1 MSEIYRF
8 TIKNNGHLYDTWVTK
23 SKNGKIRTQ
32 RKSTIL
38 EKLVVDLA
46 ARAIVAAIKTGNK
59 PVYRLCKNPAEAL
72 RKRQEAER
80 RLSRELDIPH
90 NNTFGGTKMDSLDR
104 KVIDL
109 FPGKVVRKDL
119 TTLMKKGANV
129 PTYVLEYLLGMY
141 CATDDEDAIEMGLTK
156 IKRILSENYVR
167 PDQSEYVKSKIK
179 ENGQYTVIDKITV
192 VLDDREDKYVA
203 RFTNLRMDP
212 FEVPSDLVVHN
223 EKLLIGGIWCIVKI
237 EYVGLNKD
245 DDDEQDYEEDIFGN
259 QKKKKKIK
267 KKKSRYDS
275 PFEIASLKPIQMPN
289 LDLDEIKDARGNFTK
304 DEWIALMLRS
314 AGYEPNELSQKEK
327 LHYLLRFVPF
337 IQKNYNLVELGP
349 RGTGKSHAY
358 SELSPYSILMS
369 SGTTTVSNMFYNMA
383 SRRVGLVGNWDCIA
397 FDEVA
402 GITQASG
409 DMVQIMKNY
418 MANGS
423 FARGTDSV
431 SSDASI
437 AFEGNTFRSVADM
450 MRTTNLFEPFPE
462 AFNNDSAF
470 FDRIHAYLPG
480 WETPKLRSSL
490 FTHRYGLISDC
501 FAEFC
506 HAMRRYDFTN
516 SYSEYFALNRDFNT
530 RDTIAVGRTFSGLAK
545 LIYPDEQM
553 TKEETR
559 ELLEYAIEC
568 RRRVKEQ
575 LRKMTPSE
583 FSDVNLGYIDLDTNE
598 EQIVYLPEVASGTLV
613 FEGLEAPGYVYGVGR
628 SVNDTIG
635 IYRLENKLIS
645 GTGVFSFKNVEGLA
659 RAPKSVKDS
668 ITAAFNYFGEN
679 CRKLISGAYED
690 FDYSLYFNDL
700 QSRGVCDEISVAEV
714 VGLFSGLANRAVLPS
729 LVICGRVVMSG
740 SMMPLTTELEEIF
753 VAASNAGAKR
763 IMLPADSQDKYD
775 KLRADLRA
783 EMDVIFYSTPLDAAR
798 KALGV
803 D

>member
-1 MSEIYRF
+1 M
-8 TIKNNGHLYDTWVTK
+8 T
-23 SKNGKIRTQ
+23 
-32 RKSTIL
+32 
-38 EKLVVDLA
+38 
-46 ARAIVAAIKTGNK
+46 
-59 PVYRLCKNPAEAL
+59 
-72 RKRQEAER
+72 
-80 RLSRELDIPH
+80 ELDMKFLE
-90 NNTFGGTKMDSLDR
+90 N
-104 KVIDL
+104 

-119 TTLMKKGANV
+119 TSLMKKGANV

-141 CATDDEDAIEMGLTK
+141 CATDDEEAIEIGLSK

-179 ENGQYTVIDKITV
+179 ENGQYTIIDKITV
-192 VLDDREDKYVA
+192 VFDDREDKYVA

-212 FEVPSDLVVHN
+212 FEVSSDLVIHN
-223 EKLLIGGIWCIVKI
+223 EKLLVGGIWCILKI
-237 EYVGLNKD
+237 EYVGLEREREEN
-245 DDDEQDYEEDIFGN
+245 EQETFEEDIFGN
-259 QKKKKKIK
+259 HKKKKKIK
-267 KKKSRYDS
+267 KKKSKYDS

-289 LDLDEIKDARGNFTK
+289 LDLDEIKQARSNFTK
-304 DEWIALMLRS
+304 EEWMTLLLRS
-314 AGYEPNELSQKEK
+314 AGYEPEELTEKEK

-383 SRRVGLVGNWDCIA
+383 SHRVGLVGNWDCIA

-402 GITQASG
+402 GITQASA

-423 FARGTDSV
+423 FARGADSI

-490 FTHRYGLISDC
+490 FTKRYGLISDC
-501 FAEFC
+501 FSEFC
-506 HAMRRYDFTN
+506 HAMRKYDFTN
-516 SYSEYFALNRDFNT
+516 SFSQYFELNNQFNT
-530 RDTIAVGRTFSGLAK
+530 RDTIAVGRTFSGMAK
-545 LIYPDEQM
+545 LIYPDENM

-559 ELLEYAIEC
+559 EILEYAIEC

-575 LRKMTPSE
+575 LRKMTPGE
-583 FSDVNLGYIDLDTNE
+583 FSDVNLGYIDNDTGE
-598 EQIVYLPEVASGTLV
+598 EFVVSLPETANGTLI
-613 FEGLEAPGYVYGVGR
+613 FGGIEAPGYVYGVGR
-628 SVNDTIG
+628 SVGDVLG
-635 IYRLENKLIS
+635 IYRLENKLID

-668 ITAAFNYFGEN
+668 ITASFNYFGEN
-679 CRKLISGAYED
+679 YKKIISGAYEN

-700 QSRGVCDEISVAEV
+700 QSRGVSDEISVAEV
-714 VGLFSGLANRAVLPS
+714 VGLFSGLANRPVLPS

-740 SMMPLTTELEEIF
+740 SMMPITSELDEIF
-753 VAASNAGAKR
+753 VAAINAGAKR
-763 IMLPADSQDKYD
+763 IMLPVESSDKYD
-775 KLRADLRA
+775 KLKPELKNAISA
-783 EMDVIFYSTPLDAAR
+783 IFYSTPLDAAK

>member
-1 MSEIYRF
+1 M
-8 TIKNNGHLYDTWVTK
+8 T
-23 SKNGKIRTQ
+23 
-32 RKSTIL
+32 
-38 EKLVVDLA
+38 
-46 ARAIVAAIKTGNK
+46 
-59 PVYRLCKNPAEAL
+59 
-72 RKRQEAER
+72 
-80 RLSRELDIPH
+80 ELDMKFLE
-90 NNTFGGTKMDSLDR
+90 N
-104 KVIDL
+104 

-119 TTLMKKGANV
+119 TSLMKKGANV

-141 CATDDEDAIEMGLTK
+141 CATDDEEAIEIGLSK

-179 ENGQYTVIDKITV
+179 ENGQYTIIDKITV
-192 VLDDREDKYVA
+192 VFDDREDKYVA

-212 FEVPSDLVVHN
+212 FEVSSDLVIHN
-223 EKLLIGGIWCIVKI
+223 EKLLVGGIWCILKI
-237 EYVGLNKD
+237 EYVGLEREREEN
-245 DDDEQDYEEDIFGN
+245 EQETFEEDIFGN

-267 KKKSRYDS
+267 KKKSKYDS

-289 LDLDEIKDARGNFTK
+289 LDLDEIKQARSNFSK
-304 DEWIALMLRS
+304 EEWMTLLLRS
-314 AGYEPNELSQKEK
+314 AGYEPEELTEKEK

-383 SRRVGLVGNWDCIA
+383 SHRVGLVGNWDCIA

-402 GITQASG
+402 GITQASA

-423 FARGTDSV
+423 FARGADSI

-462 AFNNDSAF
+462 EFNNDSAF

-490 FTHRYGLISDC
+490 FTKRYGLISDC
-501 FAEFC
+501 FSEFC
-506 HAMRRYDFTN
+506 HAMRKYDFTN
-516 SYSEYFALNRDFNT
+516 SFSQYFELNNQFNT
-530 RDTIAVGRTFSGLAK
+530 RDTIAVGRTFSGMAK
-545 LIYPDEQM
+545 LIYPDENM

-559 ELLEYAIEC
+559 EILEYAIEC

-575 LRKMTPSE
+575 LRKMTPGE
-583 FSDVNLGYIDLDTNE
+583 FSDVNLGYIDNDTGE
-598 EQIVYLPEVASGTLV
+598 EFVVSLPETANGTLI
-613 FEGLEAPGYVYGVGR
+613 FGGIEAPGYVYGVGR
-628 SVNDTIG
+628 SVTDVLG
-635 IYRLENKLIS
+635 IYRLENKLID
-645 GTGVFSFKNVEGLA
+645 GTGVLSFKNVEGLA

-679 CRKLISGAYED
+679 YKKIITGAYEN

-700 QSRGVCDEISVAEV
+700 QSRGVSDEISVAEV
-714 VGLFSGLANRAVLPS
+714 VGLFSGLANRPVLPS

-740 SMMPLTTELEEIF
+740 SMMPITSELDEIF
-753 VAASNAGAKR
+753 VAAINAGAKR
-763 IMLPADSQDKYD
+763 IMLPVESSDKYD
-775 KLRADLRA
+775 KLKPELKNAISATTYITNHNNARTLIRK
-783 EMDVIFYSTPLDAAR
+783 LDR
-798 KALGV
+798 DELLQTLVRSYLGK
-803 D
+803 

>member
-1 MSEIYRF
+1 M
-8 TIKNNGHLYDTWVTK
+8 T
-23 SKNGKIRTQ
+23 
-32 RKSTIL
+32 
-38 EKLVVDLA
+38 
-46 ARAIVAAIKTGNK
+46 
-59 PVYRLCKNPAEAL
+59 
-72 RKRQEAER
+72 
-80 RLSRELDIPH
+80 ELDMKFLE
-90 NNTFGGTKMDSLDR
+90 N
-104 KVIDL
+104 

-119 TTLMKKGANV
+119 TSLMKKGANV

-141 CATDDEDAIEMGLTK
+141 CATDDEEAIEIGLSK

-179 ENGQYTVIDKITV
+179 ENGQYTIIDKITV
-192 VLDDREDKYVA
+192 VFDDREDKYVA

-212 FEVPSDLVVHN
+212 FEVSSDLVIHN
-223 EKLLIGGIWCIVKI
+223 EKLLVGGIWCILKI
-237 EYVGLNKD
+237 EYVGLEREREEN
-245 DDDEQDYEEDIFGN
+245 EQETFEEDIFGN

-267 KKKSRYDS
+267 KKKSKYDS

-289 LDLDEIKDARGNFTK
+289 LDLDEIKQARSNFSK
-304 DEWIALMLRS
+304 EEWMTLLLRS
-314 AGYEPNELSQKEK
+314 AGYEPEELTEKEK

-383 SRRVGLVGNWDCIA
+383 SHRVGLVGNWDCIA

-402 GITQASG
+402 GITQASA

-423 FARGTDSV
+423 FARGADSI

-462 AFNNDSAF
+462 EFNNDSAF

-490 FTHRYGLISDC
+490 FTKRYGLISDC
-501 FAEFC
+501 FSEFC
-506 HAMRRYDFTN
+506 HAMRKYDFTN
-516 SYSEYFALNRDFNT
+516 SFSQYFELNNQFNT
-530 RDTIAVGRTFSGLAK
+530 RDTIAVGRTFSGMAK
-545 LIYPDEQM
+545 LIYPDENM

-559 ELLEYAIEC
+559 EILEYAIEC

-575 LRKMTPSE
+575 LRKMTPGE
-583 FSDVNLGYIDLDTNE
+583 FSDVNLGYIDNDTGE
-598 EQIVYLPEVASGTLV
+598 EFVVSLPETANGTLIFGGIEV
-613 FEGLEAPGYVYGVGR
+613 PGYVYGVGR
-628 SVNDTIG
+628 SVTDALG
-635 IYRLENKLIS
+635 IYRLENKLID

-679 CRKLISGAYED
+679 YKKIITGAYEN

-700 QSRGVCDEISVAEV
+700 QSRGVSDEISVAEV
-714 VGLFSGLANRAVLPS
+714 VGLFSGLANRPVLPS

-740 SMMPLTTELEEIF
+740 SMMPITSELDEIF
-753 VAASNAGAKR
+753 VAAINAGAKR
-763 IMLPADSQDKYD
+763 IMLPVESSDKYD
-775 KLRADLRA
+775 KLKPELKNAISA
-783 EMDVIFYSTPLDAAR
+783 IFYSTPLDAAK

>member
-1 MSEIYRF
+1 MTSI
-8 TIKNNGHLYDTWVTK
+8 
-23 SKNGKIRTQ
+23 S
-32 RKSTIL
+32 
-38 EKLVVDLA
+38 
-46 ARAIVAAIKTGNK
+46 KTGGFETMTDFDLK
-59 PVYRLCKNPAEAL
+59 V
-72 RKRQEAER
+72 
-80 RLSRELDIPH
+80 LD
-90 NNTFGGTKMDSLDR
+90 S
-104 KVIDL
+104 

-119 TTLMKKGANV
+119 TTIMKKGANV

-141 CATDDEDAIEMGLTK
+141 CATDDEEAIEIGLDK
-156 IKRILSENYVR
+156 IKKILSENYVR

-192 VLDDREDKYVA
+192 IFDDREDKYIA
-203 RFTNLRMDP
+203 KFTNLKMDP

-223 EKLLIGGIWCIVKI
+223 EKLLVGGIWCIVKI
-237 EYVGLNKD
+237 EYVGLEQENEN
-245 DDDEQDYEEDIFGN
+245 DEQEAFEEDIFGN
-259 QKKKKKIK
+259 KKRKKKIK
-267 KKKSRYDS
+267 KKKSKYDS

-289 LDLDEIKDARGNFTK
+289 LDLDEIKDARANFTK
-304 DEWIALMLRS
+304 DEWMTLLLRS
-314 AGYEPNELSQKEK
+314 AGYEPDELSEKEK

-337 IQKNYNLVELGP
+337 VQKNYNLVELGP
-349 RGTGKSHAY
+349 RGTGKSHVY

-369 SGTTTVSNMFYNMA
+369 SGTTTVSNMFYNMS

-423 FARGTDSV
+423 FARGTDAI

-480 WETPKLRSSL
+480 WETPKLRSNL
-490 FTHRYGLISDC
+490 FTKSYGLISDC
-501 FAEFC
+501 LSEFC
-506 HAMRRYDFTN
+506 HAMRKYDFTN
-516 SYSEYFALNRDFNT
+516 SFSEYFALNDQFNT

-545 LIYPDEQM
+545 LIYPNEIMD
-553 TKEETR
+553 KEECR
-559 ELLEYAIEC
+559 EILEYSIEC

-583 FSDVNLGYIDLDTNE
+583 FSDVNLGYIDMDSAE
-598 EQIVYLPEVASGTLV
+598 EIIVELPEVSNGTLIY
-613 FEGLEAPGYVYGVGR
+613 EGLETPGYVYGVGK
-628 SVNDTIG
+628 SVTNVLG
-635 IYRLENKLIS
+635 VYRLENKLIN
-645 GTGVFSFKNVEGLA
+645 GTGILSFKNVEGLA

-668 ITAAFNYFGEN
+668 ITAAFNYFEEN
-679 CRKLISGAYED
+679 SRKIISGAYED

-700 QSRGVCDEISVAEV
+700 QNRGVSDEISVAEV

-729 LVICGRVVMSG
+729 LVICGKVVMSG
-740 SMMPLTTELEEIF
+740 SMMPITTELDEIF
-753 VAASNAGAKR
+753 VAAANAGAKK
-763 IMLPADSQDKYD
+763 IMLPAESKDKYN
-775 KLRADLRA
+775 KLRSDLKD
-783 EMDVIFYSTPLDAAR
+783 EISVIFYSTPLDAAK

>member
-1 MSEIYRF
+1 MTEF
-8 TIKNNGHLYDTWVTK
+8 
-23 SKNGKIRTQ
+23 
-32 RKSTIL
+32 
-38 EKLVVDLA
+38 DLK
-46 ARAIVAAIKTGNK
+46 V
-59 PVYRLCKNPAEAL
+59 
-72 RKRQEAER
+72 
-80 RLSRELDIPH
+80 LD
-90 NNTFGGTKMDSLDR
+90 N
-104 KVIDL
+104 

-119 TTLMKKGANV
+119 TTMMKKGANV

-141 CATDDEDAIEMGLTK
+141 CATDDEDAIEMGLAK

-192 VLDDREDKYVA
+192 IFDDREDKYVA

-212 FEVPSDLVVHN
+212 FEVSSDLVVHN

-237 EYVGLNKD
+237 EYVGLNKED
-245 DDDEQDYEEDIFGN
+245 DDDGCEEDIFGN

-267 KKKSRYDS
+267 RKKSRYDS

-289 LDLDEIKDARGNFTK
+289 LDLDEIKDARENFTK

-314 AGYEPNELSQKEK
+314 AGYEPDELSQKEK

-462 AFNNDSAF
+462 TFNNDSAF

-480 WETPKLRSSL
+480 WETPKLRSNL
-490 FTHRYGLISDC
+490 FTSRYGLISDC

-516 SYSEYFALNRDFNT
+516 TYSEYFALNRDFNT

-545 LIYPDEQM
+545 LIYPDERM
-553 TKEETR
+553 TKEEAR
-559 ELLEYAIEC
+559 EILEYAIEC

-583 FSDVNLGYIDLDTNE
+583 FSDVNLGYVDLDTNE
-598 EQIVYLPEVASGTLV
+598 ERIVYLPEVASGTLI
-613 FEGLEAPGYVYGVGR
+613 FEGLETPGYVYGVGR

-635 IYRLENKLIS
+635 IYRLENKLIN

-679 CRKLISGAYED
+679 CRKIISGAYDD

-740 SMMPLTTELEEIF
+740 SMMPITTELEEIF

-763 IMLPADSQDKYD
+763 IMIPAESKEKYD
-775 KLRADLRA
+775 KLRADLKA
-783 EMDVIFYSTPLDAAR
+783 EMAVIFYSTPLDAAR
-798 KALGV
+798 KALGI

>member
-1 MSEIYRF
+1 MTDF
-8 TIKNNGHLYDTWVTK
+8 DIKV
-23 SKNGKIRTQ
+23 
-32 RKSTIL
+32 
-38 EKLVVDLA
+38 
-46 ARAIVAAIKTGNK
+46 
-59 PVYRLCKNPAEAL
+59 
-72 RKRQEAER
+72 
-80 RLSRELDIPH
+80 LD
-90 NNTFGGTKMDSLDR
+90 N
-104 KVIDL
+104 

-141 CATDDEDAIEMGLTK
+141 CATDDEEAIEIGLSK

-167 PDQSEYVKSKIK
+167 PDQSEYVKSRIK
-179 ENGQYTVIDKITV
+179 ENGQYTIIDKITV
-192 VLDDREDKYVA
+192 VFDDREDKYVA

-212 FEVPSDLVVHN
+212 FEVSSDLVIHN

-237 EYVGLNKD
+237 EYVGLDKD
-245 DDDEQDYEEDIFGN
+245 DGDNQEAFEEDIFGN
-259 QKKKKKIK
+259 KKKKKKIK
-267 KKKSRYDS
+267 KKKSKYDS
-275 PFEIASLKPIQMPN
+275 PFEISTLKPIQMPN
-289 LDLDEIKDARGNFTK
+289 LDLDEMKEVRANFSK
-304 DEWIALMLRS
+304 DEWIKLLLRS
-314 AGYEPNELSQKEK
+314 AGYEPDELTEKEK

-369 SGTTTVSNMFYNMA
+369 SGTTTVSNMFYNMS

-423 FARGTDSV
+423 FARGADSI

-490 FTHRYGLISDC
+490 FTKSYGLISDC
-501 FAEFC
+501 FSEFC
-506 HAMRRYDFTN
+506 HAMRKYDFTN
-516 SYSEYFALNRDFNT
+516 SFSEYFSLNNNFNT

-559 ELLEYAIEC
+559 EILAYAIEC

-575 LRKMTPSE
+575 LRKMTPGE
-583 FSDVNLGYIDLDTNE
+583 FSDVDLGYIDNDTDE
-598 EQIVYLPEVASGTLV
+598 EYIVELPEISSGTLIRQG
-613 FEGLEAPGYVYGVGR
+613 FEKPGYVYGVGR
-628 SVNDTIG
+628 SVSDILG
-635 IYRLENKLIS
+635 IYRLENKLVNGS
-645 GTGVFSFKNVEGLA
+645 GSFKFKNIEGLA
-659 RAPKSVKDS
+659 KSPKSVRDS
-668 ITAAFNYFGEN
+668 LNAAFNYFREQAG
-679 CRKLISGAYED
+679 RIVTGSYED

-700 QSRGVCDEISVAEV
+700 QSRGVSDEISVAEV
-714 VGLFSGLANRAVLPS
+714 VGLFSGLANRAVLPA
-729 LVICGRVVMSG
+729 LIICGRVVMSG
-740 SMMPLTTELEEIF
+740 SMMPITTDLDEIF
-753 VAASNAGAKR
+753 VASANAGAKT
-763 IMLPADSQDKYD
+763 IMLPAESKNEYD
-775 KLRADLRA
+775 KLRTDLKDEIA
-783 EMDVIFYSTPLDAAR
+783 VIFYSTPLEAAK

-803 D
+803 E

>member
-1 MSEIYRF
+1 M
-8 TIKNNGHLYDTWVTK
+8 T
-23 SKNGKIRTQ
+23 
-32 RKSTIL
+32 
-38 EKLVVDLA
+38 
-46 ARAIVAAIKTGNK
+46 
-59 PVYRLCKNPAEAL
+59 
-72 RKRQEAER
+72 
-80 RLSRELDIPH
+80 ELDMKFLE
-90 NNTFGGTKMDSLDR
+90 N
-104 KVIDL
+104 

-119 TTLMKKGANV
+119 TSLMKKGANV

-141 CATDDEDAIEMGLTK
+141 CATDDEEAIEIGLSK

-179 ENGQYTVIDKITV
+179 ENGQYTIIDKITV
-192 VLDDREDKYVA
+192 VFDDREDKYVA

-212 FEVPSDLVVHN
+212 FEVSSDLVIHN
-223 EKLLIGGIWCIVKI
+223 EKLLVGGIWCILKI
-237 EYVGLNKD
+237 EYAGLEREREEN
-245 DDDEQDYEEDIFGN
+245 EQETFEEDIFGN

-267 KKKSRYDS
+267 KKKSKYDS

-289 LDLDEIKDARGNFTK
+289 LDLDEIKQARSNFSK
-304 DEWIALMLRS
+304 EEWMTLLLRS
-314 AGYEPNELSQKEK
+314 AGYEPEELTEKEK

-383 SRRVGLVGNWDCIA
+383 SHRVGLVGNWDCIA

-402 GITQASG
+402 GITQASA

-423 FARGTDSV
+423 FARGADSI

-462 AFNNDSAF
+462 EFNNDSAF

-490 FTHRYGLISDC
+490 FTKRYGLISDC
-501 FAEFC
+501 FSEFC
-506 HAMRRYDFTN
+506 HAMRKYDFTN
-516 SYSEYFALNRDFNT
+516 SFSQYFELNNQFNT
-530 RDTIAVGRTFSGLAK
+530 RDTIAVGRTFSGMAK
-545 LIYPDEQM
+545 LIYPDENM

-559 ELLEYAIEC
+559 EILEYAIEC

-575 LRKMTPSE
+575 LRKMTPGE
-583 FSDVNLGYIDLDTNE
+583 FSDVNLGYIDNDTGE
-598 EQIVYLPEVASGTLV
+598 EFVVSLPETANGTLI
-613 FEGLEAPGYVYGVGR
+613 FGGIEAPGYVYGVGR
-628 SVNDTIG
+628 SVTDALG
-635 IYRLENKLIS
+635 IYRLENKLID

-679 CRKLISGAYED
+679 YKKIITGAYEN

-700 QSRGVCDEISVAEV
+700 QSRGVSDEISVAEV
-714 VGLFSGLANRAVLPS
+714 VGLFSGLANRPVLPS

-740 SMMPLTTELEEIF
+740 SMMPITSELDEIF
-753 VAASNAGAKR
+753 VAAINAGAKR
-763 IMLPADSQDKYD
+763 IMLPVESSDKYD
-775 KLRADLRA
+775 KLKPELKNAISA
-783 EMDVIFYSTPLDAAR
+783 IFYSTPLDAAK

>member
-1 MSEIYRF
+1 MTLISDYRR
-8 TIKNNGHLYDTWVTK
+8 IKMT
-23 SKNGKIRTQ
+23 
-32 RKSTIL
+32 
-38 EKLVVDLA
+38 
-46 ARAIVAAIKTGNK
+46 
-59 PVYRLCKNPAEAL
+59 
-72 RKRQEAER
+72 
-80 RLSRELDIPH
+80 ELDMKFLE
-90 NNTFGGTKMDSLDR
+90 N
-104 KVIDL
+104 

-119 TTLMKKGANV
+119 TSLMKKGANV

-141 CATDDEDAIEMGLTK
+141 CATDDEEAIEIGLSK

-179 ENGQYTVIDKITV
+179 ENGQYTIIDKITV
-192 VLDDREDKYVA
+192 VFDDREDKYVA

-212 FEVPSDLVVHN
+212 FEVSSDLVIHN
-223 EKLLIGGIWCIVKI
+223 EKLLVGGIWCILKI
-237 EYVGLNKD
+237 EYVGLEREREEN
-245 DDDEQDYEEDIFGN
+245 EQETFEEDIFGN

-267 KKKSRYDS
+267 KKKSKYDS

-289 LDLDEIKDARGNFTK
+289 LDLDEIKQARSNFSK
-304 DEWIALMLRS
+304 EEWMTLLLRS
-314 AGYEPNELSQKEK
+314 AGYEPEELTEKEK

-383 SRRVGLVGNWDCIA
+383 SHRVGLVGNWDCIA

-402 GITQASG
+402 GITQASA

-423 FARGTDSV
+423 FARGADSI

-462 AFNNDSAF
+462 EFNNDSAF

-490 FTHRYGLISDC
+490 FTKRYGLISDC
-501 FAEFC
+501 FSEFC
-506 HAMRRYDFTN
+506 HAMRKYDFTN
-516 SYSEYFALNRDFNT
+516 SFSQYFELNNQFNT
-530 RDTIAVGRTFSGLAK
+530 RDTIAVGRTFSGMAK
-545 LIYPDEQM
+545 LIYPDENM

-559 ELLEYAIEC
+559 EILEYAIEC

-575 LRKMTPSE
+575 LRKMTPGE
-583 FSDVNLGYIDLDTNE
+583 FSDVNLGYIDNDTGE
-598 EQIVYLPEVASGTLV
+598 EFVVSLPETANGTLI
-613 FEGLEAPGYVYGVGR
+613 FGGIEAPGYVYGVGR
-628 SVNDTIG
+628 SVTDVLG
-635 IYRLENKLIS
+635 IYRLENKLID

-679 CRKLISGAYED
+679 YKKIITGAYEN

-700 QSRGVCDEISVAEV
+700 QSRGVSDEISVAEV
-714 VGLFSGLANRAVLPS
+714 VGLFSGLANRPVLPS

-740 SMMPLTTELEEIF
+740 SMMPITSELDEIF
-753 VAASNAGAKR
+753 VAAINAGAKR
-763 IMLPADSQDKYD
+763 IMLPVESSDKYD
-775 KLRADLRA
+775 KLKPELKNAISA
-783 EMDVIFYSTPLDAAR
+783 IFYSTPLDAAK